1 MKDTAQINKYPNSK
15 GFTLENKI
23 SFNDLNQFRKFINAQ
38 WYERINQINPELAS
52 DIAKKDIEIFDY
64 HKISHTLKH
73 EEIWSK
79 STRILPLEFVDWFKT
94 SEFEFNSR
102 PA

>member
-1 MKDTAQINKYPNSK
+1 MIDTAQINKYPNSK

-23 SFNDLNQFRKFINAQ
+23 SDGELNQFKKFIKAQ
-38 WYERINQINPELAS
+38 WYERIKLINPETAS
-52 DIAKKDIEIFDY
+52 EIAKKDIKIENY

-79 STRILPLEFVDWFKT
+79 SNRVLPAKYW
-94 SEFEFNSR
+94 
-102 PA
+102 